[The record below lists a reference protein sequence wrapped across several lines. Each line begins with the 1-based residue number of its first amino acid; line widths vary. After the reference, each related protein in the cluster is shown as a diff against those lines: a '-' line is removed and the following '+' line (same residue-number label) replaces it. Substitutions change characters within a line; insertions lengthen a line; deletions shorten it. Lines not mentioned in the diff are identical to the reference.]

1 MLPLQFFVSGKLD
14 VLPEVVNFEDYCKSP
29 MQEKF
34 KVCNALF
41 ENIGL
46 IDEFIDENPPDIPMR
61 KLVAVSRWKKFV
73 RGDFFIERYLKK
85 HAVFITDD
93 AEVYAVHGLTE
104 SPVDYFPKF
113 TLPVRINAVLLP
125 FQDKIV
131 IDGFFLPYRV
141 VFGSGIKSEMKE
153 IYNSA
158 KQKGKII
165 ISLNNR
171 FLFFSGSNLLSSI
184 Y

>member
-1 MLPLQFFVSGKLD
+1 MILAPAEQSLFFKLMLPLQFFVNEKLG
-14 VLPEVVNFEDYCKSP
+14 VLPEVLTFEDYCRAP
-29 MQEKF
+29 MLEKF
-34 KVCNALF
+34 KVRNALF

-61 KLVAVSRWKKFV
+61 ELAAVSRWKKFV
-73 RGDFFIERYLKK
+73 RGDFFIERYLKN

-104 SPVDYFPKF
+104 SPADYFPKF
-113 TLPVRINAVLLP
+113 TLPVRLNAVLLP

-141 VFGSGIKSEMKE
+141 VFGSGIKNELKE

-165 ISLNNR
+165 TSL
-171 FLFFSGSNLLSSI
+171 
-184 Y
+184 

>member
-1 MLPLQFFVSGKLD
+1 MILAPSEQSLFFKLMLPLQFFVNEKLG
-14 VLPEVVNFEDYCKSP
+14 VLPEVVTFEDYCKAP

-34 KVCNALF
+34 KVRNALF
-41 ENIGL
+41 ENIGS

-61 KLVAVSRWKKFV
+61 ELAAVSRWKKFV
-73 RGDFFIERYLKK
+73 RGDFFIERYLKT

-104 SPVDYFPKF
+104 SPAEYFPKF
-113 TLPVRINAVLLP
+113 TLPVRVNAVLLT

-141 VFGSGIKSEMKE
+141 VFGGGIKSELKE

-158 KQKGKII
+158 KQKGEII
-165 ISLNNR
+165 TIL
-171 FLFFSGSNLLSSI
+171 
-184 Y
+184 

>member
-1 MLPLQFFVSGKLD
+1 MILAPAEIALFFKLMLPLQFFVNEKLG
-14 VLPEVVNFEDYCKSP
+14 VLPEVLTFEDYCRAS

-34 KVCNALF
+34 KVRNALF

-61 KLVAVSRWKKFV
+61 ELAAVSRWKKFV
-73 RGDFFIERYLKK
+73 RGDFFIERYLKT
-85 HAVFITDD
+85 HAVFISDD

-104 SPVDYFPKF
+104 SSAEYFPKF
-113 TLPVRINAVLLP
+113 TLPVRVNAVLLP

-141 VFGSGIKSEMKE
+141 VFGGEIKSELKE

-165 ISLNNR
+165 RSL
-171 FLFFSGSNLLSSI
+171 
-184 Y
+184 